1 MRLIRPD
8 TAQCVTIETL
18 NFSLKFCGLVDHMQ
32 VDSMPTEADW

>member
-1 MRLIRPD
+1 MRLIDPD
-8 TAQCVTIETL
+8 TAKAVTIESL